1 MALMNN
7 SDSRFAKDPIF
18 PFVLL
23 MLKNKETSLTSTSF
37 GVRQL
42 PNEEA
47 LNVGQLREIL
57 KDDSNRQAQLGK
69 QITAFSGT
77 ITGSTPYW

>member
-1 MALMNN
+1 MHLIYLVTN
-7 SDSRFAKDPIF
+7 SDGRFSKDPIF

-47 LNVGQLREIL
+47 LNVGQFEE
-57 KDDSNRQAQLGK
+57 DFEG
-69 QITAFSGT
+69 
-77 ITGSTPYW
+77 